1 MRLKEEIFKLFGG
14 EGDALRVQYTV
25 VDGRGGYFQNVKR
38 VKELTSERIVFL
50 GMRGGVSVEGNA
62 LSLGKYYAG
71 DAAVFGNILCVA
83 RED

>member
-1 MRLKEEIFKLFGG
+1 MRLREEIFKALGG

-38 VKELTSERIVFL
+38 ISEFSAESIVFL
-50 GMRGGVSVEGNA
+50 GRRGGVRVEGKG
-62 LSLGKYYAG
+62 LSLGKYCAG
-71 DAAVFGNILCVA
+71 DAAVFGDICRVL